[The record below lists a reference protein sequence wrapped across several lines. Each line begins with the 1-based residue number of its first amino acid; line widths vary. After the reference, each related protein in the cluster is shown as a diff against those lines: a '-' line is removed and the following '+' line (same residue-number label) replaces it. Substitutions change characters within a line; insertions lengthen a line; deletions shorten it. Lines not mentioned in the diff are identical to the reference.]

1 MARVSLRS
9 VKKSR
14 GGGCGCGKRRTKG
27 GVRKSVRV
35 RGGRKSIRVR
45 GGRKSIRVRGIG
57 GFIRSGS
64 NQRFRRVKLN

>member
-14 GGGCGCGKRRTKG
+14 GGGCGYGKRRTKG

-45 GGRKSIRVRGIG
+45 GRG